1 MLLNSSES
9 VLNQVVLVCCIL
21 HNVVNNSQQILQN
34 FIIRNIGIICM
45 TFLKSSYSCS
55 WIWLKVVGKLLWGKF
70 FQELSRTRPIA
81 LFWTNSRKSFPQH
94 YSNILTRMGL
104 YYASLQSLI
113 VALEAWRL
121 KVQDRVPLNTY
132 LKLILFALLSTWTSF
147 NPHFCVL
154 LGILTNSLINYL
166 INVTTSLFAFA

>member
-1 MLLNSSES
+1 MLSTTANRFSKIWLLE
-9 VLNQVVLVCCIL
+9 IL
-21 HNVVNNSQQILQN
+21 TLYEW
-34 FIIRNIGIICM
+34 R
-45 TFLKSSYSCS
+45 FLKFSYSCS
-55 WIWLKVVGKLLWGKF
+55 WIWLKVVSKLLWRKF

-104 YYASLQSLI
+104 YYASSQSLI

-154 LGILTNSLINYL
+154 LGILRTSLVNYL
-166 INVTTSLFAFA
+166 INVTTSLFAFAWNK